1 MEGSGYSMLISG
13 FKQSEGQG
21 TDGGAVFMGIMQ
33 PRLQNLCT
41 KLTKNATP
49 YATQKQKWA
58 TA

>member
-1 MEGSGYSMLISG
+1 MKTNFMPIAEDKQGGGKESM
-13 FKQSEGQG
+13 
-21 TDGGAVFMGIMQ
+21 GAVFMGIMQ

-49 YATQKQKWA
+49 YATQRQKWA

>member
-1 MEGSGYSMLISG
+1 MLSGGY
-13 FKQSEGQG
+13 KQSEGGKEPMG
-21 TDGGAVFMGIMQ
+21 TVFMGIMQ

-49 YATQKQKWA
+49 YATQRQKWA